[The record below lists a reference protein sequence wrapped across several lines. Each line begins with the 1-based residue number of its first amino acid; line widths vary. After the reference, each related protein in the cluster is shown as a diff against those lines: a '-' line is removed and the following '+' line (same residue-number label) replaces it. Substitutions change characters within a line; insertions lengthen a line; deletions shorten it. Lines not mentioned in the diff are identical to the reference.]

1 MNLLLYIMLN
11 LNRSNFQAH
20 PFHLVSPSPWPL
32 YTSISLLS
40 LTTSAV
46 LSFHGFAYA
55 EYNLMMSLI
64 SLILAMSFW
73 WRDVIAEGKLNLKS
87 KILYTYNLNIART
100 ISVENLEK
108 HLNDYKNK
116 NNTEVFKNNNNLGYY
131 LAGLL
136 EGDGHISLP
145 SLGVTTLNRVLN
157 PRIVFTSHINNLGMY
172 AFIQSELGNIGRFQ
186 TSGDN
191 AIRYIIGDI
200 KGIMLLVNLM
210 HSKLRTPKNIRFND
224 LIKFM
229 NTKYSLDTPESLLDN
244 SNFVNN
250 SWFTGFTESDG
261 HFGIKYTEK
270 KTKSDTRKRSVSES
284 VTLKFIL
291 NQRLFDKSTSS
302 SMKPFMESLALFLS
316 CNLTSYINNTNSEI
330 LSVSV
335 SSLDSISFLVN
346 YFNKYPLIGDKIND
360 FKKWEIVHNMMIK
373 KEHLTDEGRL
383 KIRSLIA
390 SGLPLQ
396 QVGKQ
401 SPK

>member
-1 MNLLLYIMLN
+1 MLN

-32 YTSISLLS
+32 YTSVSLLS

-55 EYNLMMSLI
+55 EYNLMLSLTA
-64 SLILAMSFW
+64 LILSMSFW
-73 WRDVIAEGKLNLKS
+73 WRDVIAEGILNLRS
-87 KILYTYNLNIART
+87 KILYNYHLNIARA
-100 ISVENLEK
+100 IPVEDLEK
-108 HLNDYKNK
+108 CLNDYKIK

-145 SLGVTTLNRVLN
+145 SLGVTMLNRVLN

-172 AFIQSELGNIGRFQ
+172 AFIKSELGNIGRFQ
-186 TSGDN
+186 TSSDN
-191 AIRYIIGDI
+191 VIRYIIGDI

-244 SNFVNN
+244 SNLLNN

-261 HFGIKYTEK
+261 Y
-270 KTKSDTRKRSVSES
+270 
-284 VTLKFIL
+284 
-291 NQRLFDKSTSS
+291 
-302 SMKPFMESLALFLS
+302 
-316 CNLTSYINNTNSEI
+316 
-330 LSVSV
+330 
-335 SSLDSISFLVN
+335 
-346 YFNKYPLIGDKIND
+346 
-360 FKKWEIVHNMMIK
+360 
-373 KEHLTDEGRL
+373 
-383 KIRSLIA
+383 
-390 SGLPLQ
+390 
-396 QVGKQ
+396 
-401 SPK
+401 

>member
-1 MNLLLYIMLN
+1 MLN

-55 EYNLMMSLI
+55 EYNLLMSLT
-64 SLILAMSFW
+64 SLILSMSFW
-73 WRDVIAEGKLNLKS
+73 FRDIIAEGKLNQICTRLFN
-87 KILYTYNLNIART
+87 YNLNIARA
-100 ISVENLEK
+100 IPVEDLEK
-108 HLNDYKNK
+108 SLNDYKVI
-116 NNTEVFKNNNNLGYY
+116 NNIKVFRNNNNLGYY

-157 PRIVFTSHINNLGMY
+157 PRIIFTSHINNLGMY

-191 AIRYIIGDI
+191 AVRYIIGDI
-200 KGIMLLVNLM
+200 KGIMLFINLM
-210 HSKLRTPKNIRFND
+210 HGKLRTPKNIRLND

-229 NTKYSLDTPESLLDN
+229 NAKYSLNTPESLLDN
-244 SNFVNN
+244 SNLVNN

-261 HFGIKYTEK
+261 HFGIKFIER

-284 VTLKFIL
+284 ITLRYIL
-291 NQRLFDKSTSS
+291 NQRLFDKPTSS
-302 SMKPFMESLALFLS
+302 SMKPFMENLALFLS
-316 CNLTSYINNTNSEI
+316 CNLQSYTNNKNTEI
-330 LSVSV
+330 LTVNV
-335 SSLDSISFLVN
+335 SSLASVKFLVN
-346 YFNKYPLIGDKIND
+346 YFNQYPLIGDKLND
-360 FKKWEIVHNMMIK
+360 FKKWEMVYNMFIK

-383 KIRSLIA
+383 KIRSLT
-390 SGLPLQ
+390 
-396 QVGKQ
+396 GKL
-401 SPK
+401 

>member
-1 MNLLLYIMLN
+1 MLY

-55 EYNLMMSLI
+55 EYNLMLSLTAV
-64 SLILAMSFW
+64 ILSMSFW
-73 WRDVIAEGKLNLKS
+73 WRDVIAEGILNLKS
-87 KILYTYNLNIART
+87 KILYNYNLNIARA
-100 ISVENLEK
+100 IPVENLEK
-108 HLNDYKNK
+108 CLNDYKIK

-131 LAGLL
+131 IAGLL

-157 PRIVFTSHINNLGMY
+157 PRIVFTSHIDNLGMY
-172 AFIQSELGNIGRFQ
+172 AFIKSELGNIGRFQ
-186 TSGDN
+186 NSSDN
-191 AIRYIIGDI
+191 VIRYIIGDI

-224 LIKFM
+224 LIKFI
-229 NTKYSLDTPESLLDN
+229 NTKYSLDTPESLLDD
-244 SNFVNN
+244 SNLLNN

-284 VTLKFIL
+284 VTLKFTL

-316 CNLTSYINNTNSEI
+316 CNLTSYINNTNSEV
-330 LSVSV
+330 LSVNV
-335 SSLDSISFLVN
+335 SSLDSIKFLVN
-346 YFNKYPLIGDKIND
+346 YFNKYPLIGDKLND
-360 FKKWEIVHNMMIK
+360 FKKWEIVHNMMVK
-373 KEHLTDEGRL
+373 KEHLTDKGRL
-383 KIRSLIA
+383 KIRSLI
-390 SGLPLQ
+390 
-396 QVGKQ
+396 GKL
-401 SPK
+401 